1 MSRTRVLDA
10 LTRQGKLKK
19 TFAIEPAIESSDLTA
34 IVLTLYSYRI
44 FGIVS
49 HILHKYSR
57 VAVSRAAGWL
67 HTPVKLLRV
76 FVVGVSVSVGFI
88 GLVKN
93 KNNNR
98 RAKTPPATTLLHV
111 VVPKKEERP
120 I

>member
-1 MSRTRVLDA
+1 M
-10 LTRQGKLKK
+10 
-19 TFAIEPAIESSDLTA
+19 
-34 IVLTLYSYRI
+34 
-44 FGIVS
+44 
-49 HILHKYSR
+49 
-57 VAVSRAAGWL
+57 

-98 RAKTPPATTLLHV
+98 RAKTPPATALLHV